1 MAVKSSLNYLA
12 RRIGGVIRSF
22 AARQGW
28 NIGEYSIAGTFDE
41 QTERFYLLVGSD
53 RRLDERRWHSGIM
66 NEIRQEFAE
75 TPSITSRIV
84 LVVRN
89 VSRIDQVYHDLIV
102 GDGEI
107 DITELL

>member
-1 MAVKSSLNYLA
+1 MEVKSPLKFLA

-28 NIGEYSIAGTFDE
+28 NIVDYSIAGTFDE

-53 RRLDERRWHSGIM
+53 RRLDERLWHSGIM
-66 NEIRQEFAE
+66 NGIRQEFAE
-75 TPSITSRIV
+75 IPGITSRVV

-89 VSRIDQVYHDLIV
+89 VDRLDQVYYDMLV

-107 DITELL
+107 DVTELL